1 MTEFLRRYDALYLI
15 ISISVPSKICFT
27 LYLFYYCIIYILLM
41 KWLNISIVRIDR
53 ILSLNIESN
62 FLIGSPVIRFKHQQL
77 QCIYMKQ
84 WINVCHTLSR
94 MHMHKGNSMQQW
106 QQFFVNILQIK
117 RVWYF
122 WERKKLFK
130 ISIFTVCLKI
140 SEIYKFAISLN
151 ICE

>member
-41 KWLNISIVRIDR
+41 KWLKISVVRIDR

-77 QCIYMKQ
+77 QCIYTKQ

-140 SEIYKFAISLN
+140 SEIYKFPISLN
-151 ICE
+151 ICK